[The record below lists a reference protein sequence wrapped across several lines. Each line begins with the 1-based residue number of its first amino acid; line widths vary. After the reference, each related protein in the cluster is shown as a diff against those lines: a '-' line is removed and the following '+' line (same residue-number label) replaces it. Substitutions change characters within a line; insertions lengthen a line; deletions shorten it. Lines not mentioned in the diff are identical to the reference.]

1 MKLHWLSLLTIA
13 ALSGCSTGIPVSITN
28 QSASP
33 IESVTI
39 SGSGFTKHVGT
50 IPSGRT
56 ESVRVQPIGESGM
69 AVAFSSGSRQ
79 IRSRPQGY
87 FEGSG
92 PYEVSVVVAPDLS
105 VRVNGDL
112 RY

>member
-1 MKLHWLSLLTIA
+1 
-13 ALSGCSTGIPVSITN
+13 
-28 QSASP
+28 
-33 IESVTI
+33 
-39 SGSGFTKHVGT
+39 
-50 IPSGRT
+50 
-56 ESVRVQPIGESGM
+56 M
-69 AVAFSSGSRQ
+69 AVAFRSGSRQ